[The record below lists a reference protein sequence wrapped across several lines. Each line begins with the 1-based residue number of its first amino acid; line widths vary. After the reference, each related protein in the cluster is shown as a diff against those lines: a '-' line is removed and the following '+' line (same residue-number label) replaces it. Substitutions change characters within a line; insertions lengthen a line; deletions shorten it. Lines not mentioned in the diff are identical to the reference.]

1 MSIAISHTGPA
12 PAPVPPEPEP
22 VPVNYLNNGHSIWSW
37 LFTVDHKRIG
47 ILYLV
52 SISLFFVVGGTAAG
66 LVRLNLLGYDES
78 GHILT
83 EDAYNRAFTAHGVV
97 MLFFFLIPAVPA
109 VFGNFFIPMM
119 IGAKDLA
126 FPKLNLAS
134 WYVFMIGA
142 GLAIWSVLAG
152 GIDTGW
158 TLYPPYSTRASQ
170 SNVIPGV
177 LGAFISGFSS
187 IMTGLNIMVTVH
199 KMRAPGMTWSR
210 LPLFVWSLYATSLI
224 QLLATPVVAI
234 TLLLICVERA
244 WGVGIFDPALG
255 GDPVLFQHMFWF
267 YSHPAVYI
275 MILPGMGVVSEILPC
290 FSRKNIFGYHAI
302 AWSSVGIAV
311 VGFLIWAHHMFV
323 AGISFYAALMFSF
336 LSMLVAVPSAI
347 KVFNWTAT
355 LYRGSITF
363 QAPMLFS
370 IGFVGMFIIGGLTG
384 LFLATLGTDIHLHDT
399 YYIVAHFHFV
409 MVGGMVMGYF
419 AALHFWWPKMTGKMY
434 SDWWSRVAAA
444 IIIVGFFFT
453 FMPQFYLGYHG
464 MPRRYPNYPQEWQW
478 LNVMSTAGA
487 SVLGI
492 GYLIP
497 SIYLTLSLFFG
508 RNAGSNPWSA
518 TGLEWVSPSPPPVFN
533 FDEANMPVV
542 VCGPYEYAL
551 GIDQL
556 GRGLPEPPGPGGA
569 EGPAG
574 RVGPTGPA
582 GPMQKETEVV
592 G

>member
-1 MSIAISHTGPA
+1 
-12 PAPVPPEPEP
+12 
-22 VPVNYLNNGHSIWSW
+22 
-37 LFTVDHKRIG
+37 
-47 ILYLV
+47 
-52 SISLFFVVGGTAAG
+52 
-66 LVRLNLLGYDES
+66 
-78 GHILT
+78 
-83 EDAYNRAFTAHGVV
+83 
-97 MLFFFLIPAVPA
+97 
-109 VFGNFFIPMM
+109 MM
-119 IGAKDLA
+119 IGTKDLA

-134 WYVFMIGA
+134 WYVFLLGGA
-142 GLAIWSVLAG
+142 LAAWSILAG

-187 IMTGLNIMVTVH
+187 IMTGLNIMVTIH

-210 LPLFVWSLYATSLI
+210 LPLFVWAMYATSLI

-234 TLLLICVERA
+234 TLLLIMIERM
-244 WGVGIFDPALG
+244 WGVGIFDPSLG

-275 MILPGMGVVSEILPC
+275 MILPGMGVISEVLTC

-311 VGFLIWAHHMFV
+311 VGFLLWAHHMFV
-323 AGISFYAALMFSF
+323 AGISFYAALLFSL

-363 QAPMLFS
+363 HAPMLFS
-370 IGFVGMFIIGGLTG
+370 LGFVVLFIIGGLTG
-384 LFLATLGTDIHLHDT
+384 LYLATLGTDIHLHDT
-399 YYIVAHFHFV
+399 YFVVAHFHFV

-419 AALHFWWPKMTGKMY
+419 AGLHYWWPKMTGRMY
-434 SDWWSRVAAA
+434 SDWWSRIAAS

-453 FMPQFYLGYHG
+453 FIPQFYIGYHG
-464 MPRRYPNYPQEWQW
+464 MPRRYPNYPAEWQF

-487 SVLGI
+487 SILGI

-497 SIYLTLSLFFG
+497 SVYLTLSLFFG
-508 RNAGSNPWSA
+508 KKAPANPWSA
-518 TGLEWVSPSPPPVFN
+518 TGLEWQSPSPPVVHN
-533 FDEANMPVV
+533 FDATPVV
-542 VCGPYEYAL
+542 VCGPYEYAI
-551 GIDQL
+551 GVDQM
-556 GRGLPEPPGPGGA
+556 GRGLPEPPGPGGD
-569 EGPAG
+569 
-574 RVGPTGPA
+574 VTPTGPE
-582 GPMQKETEVV
+582 GPMHKETEVV

>member
-1 MSIAISHTGPA
+1 MSIAVPQTGFAAA
-12 PAPVPPEPEP
+12 PPPPEPEP
-22 VPVNYLNNGHSIWSW
+22 APVNYLNISHTIWSW

-52 SISLFFVVGGTAAG
+52 SISVFFVVGGIAAG
-66 LVRLNLLGYDES
+66 LVRLNLLAPDGA
-78 GHILT
+78 IMT

-109 VFGNFFIPMM
+109 VFGNFFVPMM
-119 IGAKDLA
+119 IGTKDLA

-142 GLAIWSVLAG
+142 ALAVWSVLAG

-187 IMTGLNIMVTVH
+187 IMTGLNIMVTIH

-210 LPLFVWSLYATSLI
+210 LPLFIWSMYATSLI

-244 WGVGIFDPALG
+244 WGVGIFDPSLG

-275 MILPGMGVVSEILPC
+275 MILPGMGVISEVIPC

-311 VGFLIWAHHMFV
+311 VGFLLWAHHMFV
-323 AGISFYAALMFSF
+323 AGISFYAALSFSL

-370 IGFVGMFIIGGLTG
+370 LGFVVLFNDTGTTG

-399 YYIVAHFHFV
+399 YFVVAHFHFV

-419 AALHFWWPKMTGKMY
+419 AGLHYWWPKMTGKMY
-434 SDWWSRVAAA
+434 SDWWSRIAAS

-453 FMPQFYLGYHG
+453 FIPQFYLGYHG
-464 MPRRYPNYPQEWQW
+464 MPRRYPNYPHEWQIF
-478 LNVMSTAGA
+478 NVMSTAGA
-487 SVLGI
+487 SILGI
-492 GYLIP
+492 GYLMP
-497 SIYLTLSLFFG
+497 AVYLTLSLFFG
-508 RNAGSNPWSA
+508 KPAGANPWSA
-518 TGLEWVSPSPPPVFN
+518 TGLEWASPSPPTVHN
-533 FDEANMPVV
+533 FETMPVT

-551 GIDQL
+551 GVDQM

-569 EGPAG
+569 EGPEG
-574 RVGPTGPA
+574 RVGRTGPS
-582 GPMQKETEVV
+582 GPMHKETEVV

>member
-1 MSIAISHTGPA
+1 MSIAVSSHSGPA
-12 PAPVPPEPEP
+12 AAPPPPEPP
-22 VPVNYLNNGHSIWSW
+22 TPPVNYLNVSHTIWSW

-47 ILYLV
+47 LLYLI
-52 SISLFFVVGGTAAG
+52 SISVFFVAGGTAAG
-66 LVRLNLLGYDES
+66 IVRLNLLQPDGAIVS
-78 GHILT
+78 
-83 EDAYNRAFTAHGVV
+83 EDAYNRAFTAHGVM

-119 IGAKDLA
+119 IGTKDLA
-126 FPKLNLAS
+126 FPKLNIAS

-142 GLAIWSVLAG
+142 ACAIWSVLAG

-158 TLYPPYSTRASQ
+158 TLYPPYSTKASQ

-210 LPLFVWSLYATSLI
+210 LPLFVWALYATSLI

-234 TLLLICVERA
+234 SLVLIMVERTM
-244 WGVGIFDPALG
+244 GIGIFDPTIG
-255 GDPVLFQHMFWF
+255 GDPVLFQHLFWF

-275 MILPGMGVVSEILPC
+275 MILPGMGVISEILTC

-311 VGFLIWAHHMFV
+311 VGFLLWAHHMFV
-323 AGISFYAALMFSF
+323 AGISFYAALLFSF

-347 KVFNWTAT
+347 KVFNWVAT

-370 IGFVGMFIIGGLTG
+370 LGFVVLFIVGGLTG

-399 YYIVAHFHFV
+399 YFVVAHFHFV

-419 AALHFWWPKMTGKMY
+419 AGLHFWWPKMTGRMY
-434 SDWWSRVAAA
+434 SDWWSRVAAV
-444 IIIVGFFFT
+444 IIIFGFFIT
-453 FMPQFYLGYHG
+453 FIPQFIVGYHG
-464 MPRRYPNYPQEWQW
+464 MPRRYPNYPAEFQF

-487 SVLGI
+487 SILGI
-492 GYLIP
+492 GYLLP
-497 SIYLTLSLFFG
+497 AVYLTLSLFFG
-508 RNAGSNPWSA
+508 KRAAANPWSA
-518 TGLEWVSPSPPPVFN
+518 TGLEWQCPSPPVVHN
-533 FDEANMPVV
+533 FEHLPLVV

-551 GIDQL
+551 GVDQL
-556 GRGLPEPPGPGGA
+556 GRGLPEPPGA
-569 EGPAG
+569 QDDPAHRDG
-574 RVGPTGPA
+574 ITGPA
-582 GPMQKETEVV
+582 GPMHKETEVV

>member
-1 MSIAISHTGPA
+1 MSIAVTSHSGPA
-12 PAPVPPEPEP
+12 AAPPPEPP
-22 VPVNYLNNGHSIWSW
+22 TPPVNYLNVSHTIWSW

-52 SISLFFVVGGTAAG
+52 SISIFFVAGGAAAG
-66 LVRLNLLGYDES
+66 IVRLNLLQPDGAIVS
-78 GHILT
+78 
-83 EDAYNRAFTAHGVV
+83 EDAYNRAFTAHGVL

-119 IGAKDLA
+119 IGTKDLA
-126 FPKLNLAS
+126 FPKLNIAS

-142 GLAIWSVLAG
+142 VCAVWAVLAG

-177 LGAFISGFSS
+177 MGAFISGFSS

-199 KMRAPGMTWSR
+199 KMRAPGMTWGR
-210 LPLFVWSLYATSLI
+210 LPLFVWALYATSLI

-234 TLLLICVERA
+234 SLVLIMVERVA
-244 WGVGIFDPALG
+244 GIGIFDPTIG
-255 GDPVLFQHMFWF
+255 GDPVLFQHLFWF

-275 MILPGMGVVSEILPC
+275 MILPGMGVISEVLTC

-311 VGFLIWAHHMFV
+311 VGFLLWAHHMFV
-323 AGISFYAALMFSF
+323 AGISFYAALLFSL

-347 KVFNWTAT
+347 KVFNWVAT
-355 LYRGSITF
+355 LYRGSITY

-370 IGFVGMFIIGGLTG
+370 LGFVVLFIVGGLTG

-399 YYIVAHFHFV
+399 YFVVAHFHFV

-419 AALHFWWPKMTGKMY
+419 AALHFWWPKMTGRMY
-434 SDWWSRVAAA
+434 SDWWSRMAAA
-444 IIIVGFFFT
+444 IIIFGFFIT
-453 FMPQFYLGYHG
+453 FIPQFVMGYHG
-464 MPRRYPNYPQEWQW
+464 MPRRYPNYPAEFQF

-487 SVLGI
+487 SILGI
-492 GYLIP
+492 GYLMP
-497 SIYLTLSLFFG
+497 AVYLTLSLFFG
-508 RNAGSNPWSA
+508 KRATANPWSA
-518 TGLEWVSPSPPPVFN
+518 TGLEWQCPSPPVVHN
-533 FDEANMPVV
+533 FEHMPLVV

-551 GIDQL
+551 GVDQL
-556 GRGLPEPPGPGGA
+556 GRGLPEPPGSQDD
-569 EGPAG
+569 PAHRDG
-574 RVGPTGPA
+574 VTGPA
-582 GPMQKETEVV
+582 GPMHKETEVV

>member
-1 MSIAISHTGPA
+1 MSIAIPHGAPA
-12 PAPVPPEPEP
+12 AAPVPPEPDAP
-22 VPVNYLNNGHSIWSW
+22 AVNYLNNGHSIWSW
-37 LFTVDHKRIG
+37 LLTVDHKRIG

-52 SISLFFVVGGTAAG
+52 SISLFFVVGGIGAG
-66 LVRLNLLGYDES
+66 LVRLNLLTNTGA
-78 GHILT
+78 ILD
-83 EDAYNRAFTAHGVV
+83 EDAYNRAFTAHGVM
-97 MLFFFLIPAVPA
+97 MLFFFLIPSIPA

-119 IGAKDLA
+119 IGTKDLA
-126 FPKLNLAS
+126 FPKLNIAS

-142 GLAIWSVLAG
+142 AFAVWSVLAG

-170 SNVIPGV
+170 SYVIPGV
-177 LGAFISGFSS
+177 MGAFISGFSS
-187 IMTGLNIMVTVH
+187 IMTGLNIMVTIH
-199 KMRAPGMTWSR
+199 KMRAPGMTWGR

-234 TLLLICVERA
+234 TLVLIMVERFA
-244 WGVGIFDPALG
+244 QVGIFDPSLG

-275 MILPGMGVVSEILPC
+275 MILPGMGVLSEVLTC
-290 FSRKNIFGYHAI
+290 FSRKNIFGYHAV

-311 VGFLIWAHHMFV
+311 VGFLLWAHHMFV
-323 AGISFYAALMFSF
+323 AGISFYAGLLFSL

-363 QAPMLFS
+363 QAPMLFCL
-370 IGFVGMFIIGGLTG
+370 GFMFLFLIGGLTG
-384 LFLATLGTDIHLHDT
+384 LYLATLGTDIHLHDT
-399 YYIVAHFHFV
+399 YFVVAHFHFV
-409 MVGGMVMGYF
+409 MVGGMVMAYF
-419 AALHFWWPKMTGKMY
+419 AGLHYWWPKMTGRMY

-453 FMPQFYLGYHG
+453 FIPQFVMGYHG
-464 MPRRYPNYPQEWQW
+464 MPRRYPNYPQEFQW
-478 LNVMSTAGA
+478 LHVLSTAGA

-497 SIYLTLSLFFG
+497 AVYLTLSLFFG
-508 RNAGSNPWSA
+508 EKAPANPWSA
-518 TGLEWVSPSPPPVFN
+518 TGLEWASPSPPPVFN
-533 FDEANMPVV
+533 FDESKMPVV
-542 VCGPYEYAL
+542 VCGPYEYAI
-551 GIDQL
+551 GVDQM

-569 EGPAG
+569 EGPHG
-574 RVGPTGPA
+574 KVGPTGPE
-582 GPMQKETEVV
+582 GPMKKETEVV